1 MYDSCSTYVVMCLC
15 YSLQYCTVLSARCRS
30 GPRLC
35 PTHLLE
41 GPLSQQVPLDA
52 RERLVRVVV
61 SLLDEPQL
69 LSLALVE
76 STLHTTHKARVG
88 EGRGEGREE
97 RRGEERR

>member
-1 MYDSCSTYVVMCLC
+1 M
-15 YSLQYCTVLSARCRS
+15 
-30 GPRLC
+30 
-35 PTHLLE
+35 
-41 GPLSQQVPLDA
+41 PLDA

-88 EGRGEGREE
+88 EGRAESREE
-97 RRGEERR
+97 RRGEERRRKGDGEREKKGRWREGEGMGEDRRGQG